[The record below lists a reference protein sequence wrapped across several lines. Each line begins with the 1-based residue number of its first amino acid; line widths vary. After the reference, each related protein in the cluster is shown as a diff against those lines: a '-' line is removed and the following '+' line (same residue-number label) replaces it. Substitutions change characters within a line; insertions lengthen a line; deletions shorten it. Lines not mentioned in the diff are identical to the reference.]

1 MTEEERNIFKKTLSE
16 ASPVPLEAGTLEK
29 MAGFCD
35 LLFEKNKV
43 MNLTAVKTPQAAAIL
58 HFADSLYAL
67 TAGEITGSVLDV
79 GSGGGFPAFPVAA
92 ASGAQVTALDSTAKK
107 LNFIKEAAAACGVT
121 NIGTL
126 CGRAEELSHRT
137 EYREAYDTVL
147 ARGVARL
154 NVLCEWC
161 MPFVRVGGRFIAMK
175 GSRGEEELEE
185 AQNAVKTLGGRVALL
200 KKYRLPDENRDYA
213 LIIIE
218 KISATPEMYP
228 RHNSKIERNPL

>member
-92 ASGAQVTALDSTAKK
+92 ASGAQVTALDSMAKK
-107 LNFIKEAAAACGVT
+107 LNFIKEAAA
-121 NIGTL
+121 
-126 CGRAEELSHRT
+126 GRSLRK
-137 EYREAYDTVL
+137 RK
-147 ARGVARL
+147 
-154 NVLCEWC
+154 
-161 MPFVRVGGRFIAMK
+161 MP
-175 GSRGEEELEE
+175 
-185 AQNAVKTLGGRVALL
+185 
-200 KKYRLPDENRDYA
+200 
-213 LIIIE
+213 
-218 KISATPEMYP
+218 
-228 RHNSKIERNPL
+228 